1 MYTIATL
8 RRHSSLPVQ
17 PLSGL
22 TVPSAFSPYAIAF
35 FDANAQK
42 AAFQATRTMHS
53 AHTLLPSALKFIKQ
67 LHFGLRL
74 RGLELDLPYIV
85 FTPKKR
91 NTLAV
96 ELSVVSHRACYL
108 IETEADEIIGLRYLA
123 ADIALAKT
131 HRKVSA
137 TKFFCKPTKK
147 VASVSSKDA
156 QVLDSVTQELE
167 DIGEKLDRQR
177 DALWAALDQALVVKP
192 TLLNTSPKHM
202 RT

>member
-1 MYTIATL
+1 MSTTATSS
-8 RRHSSLPVQ
+8 RHSSLPVRS
-17 PLSGL
+17 LSGL
-22 TVPSAFSPYAIAF
+22 AMPSAFSPYAIAF

-42 AAFQATRTMHS
+42 ATFQATRTVHS

-74 RGLELDLPYIV
+74 RGLEQDLPYIV

-91 NTLAV
+91 NTLAF

-147 VASVSSKDA
+147 VASVSNKDA
-156 QVLDSVTQELE
+156 QVLASVTQELE

-192 TLLNTSPKHM
+192 LA
-202 RT
+202 

>member
-1 MYTIATL
+1 MHVYKST
-8 RRHSSLPVQ
+8 
-17 PLSGL
+17 
-22 TVPSAFSPYAIAF
+22 
-35 FDANAQK
+35 QK
-42 AAFQATRTMHS
+42 ADPAAELIRQSKTVKALYGGIHGQLHS

-156 QVLDSVTQELE
+156 QVLASVTQELE
-167 DIGEKLDRQR
+167 DIVQKLDQQR
-177 DALWAALDQALVVKP
+177 DALWAALDEALLVKP

>member
-1 MYTIATL
+1 MHTIATL

-35 FDANAQK
+35 FDTNAEK
-42 AAFQATRTMHS
+42 ATFEATRTVHT

-67 LHFGLRL
+67 LHYGLRL
-74 RGLELDLPYIV
+74 RGPQLDVSYTV

-91 NTLAV
+91 SVLAF
-96 ELSVVSHRACYL
+96 ELGVVPHRACYL

-147 VASVSSKDA
+147 VASVSNKDA
-156 QVLDSVTQELE
+156 QVLASVTQELE

-177 DALWAALDQALVVKP
+177 DALWAALDEALVVKP

>member
-1 MYTIATL
+1 MSTNATSS
-8 RRHSSLPVQ
+8 RHSSLPVR

-22 TVPSAFSPYAIAF
+22 AVPSAFSPYAIAF
-35 FDANAQK
+35 FDSNAQK
-42 AAFQATRTMHS
+42 ATFQATRTVHS
-53 AHTLLPSALKFIKQ
+53 AQTLLPSAQKFITQ

-74 RGLELDLPYIV
+74 RGFELDLPCIV

-91 NTLAV
+91 STLAF

-123 ADIALAKT
+123 AEIALVKT
-131 HRKVSA
+131 HQKVSA

-147 VASVSSKDA
+147 VASVSTRDA
-156 QVLDSVTQELE
+156 QMLASVTQELE
-167 DIGEKLDRQR
+167 DIVQKLDQQR

-192 TLLNTSPKHM
+192 TLLNAS
-202 RT
+202 RE

>member
-1 MYTIATL
+1 MSTTATSS
-8 RRHSSLPVQ
+8 RHSSLPVRS
-17 PLSGL
+17 LSGL
-22 TVPSAFSPYAIAF
+22 AVPSAFSPYAIAF

-42 AAFQATRTMHS
+42 ATFQATRTVHS
-53 AHTLLPSALKFIKQ
+53 AHTLLPSAQKFIKQ

-91 NTLAV
+91 NTLAF

-108 IETEADEIIGLRYLA
+108 IETESDEIIGLRYLA

-137 TKFFCKPTKK
+137 TKTFCKPTKK
-147 VASVSSKDA
+147 VASVSTRDA
-156 QVLDSVTQELE
+156 QVLASVTQELE
-167 DIGEKLDRQR
+167 DIVQKLDQQR

-192 TLLNTSPKHM
+192 TLLNPSHD
-202 RT
+202 

>member
-1 MYTIATL
+1 MSTTATSS
-8 RRHSSLPVQ
+8 RHSSLPVRS
-17 PLSGL
+17 LSGL
-22 TVPSAFSPYAIAF
+22 AVPSAFSPYAIAF

-42 AAFQATRTMHS
+42 ATFQATRTVHS
-53 AHTLLPSALKFIKQ
+53 AKTLLPSAQKFIKQ

-91 NTLAV
+91 NTLAF

-108 IETEADEIIGLRYLA
+108 IETESDEIIGLRYLA

-137 TKFFCKPTKK
+137 TKTFCKPTKR
-147 VASVSSKDA
+147 SHPY
-156 QVLDSVTQELE
+156 
-167 DIGEKLDRQR
+167 QR
-177 DALWAALDQALVVKP
+177 GMPRCLPQSPRNLRALFKSLTNSEMPCGQRLM
-192 TLLNTSPKHM
+192 KHWL
-202 RT
+202 